1 MLTTNSTNMKALK
14 RTLGIIWM
22 LLAPAAV
29 IVMFWQAFEK
39 IGMEPEGIA
48 RTNTALQWGIILFIF
63 IPIAIGL
70 FIFGYYSVRGEFDE
84 LPTNSDEL

>member
-1 MLTTNSTNMKALK
+1 MKSVK
-14 RTLGIIWM
+14 RILGLVWM

-29 IVMFWQAFEK
+29 VFMFMQAFEK
-39 IGMEPEGIA
+39 VGLEKDSMA

-70 FIFGYYSVRGEFDE
+70 FIFGMYSLKGEFDE
-84 LPTNSDEL
+84 LPANSDE